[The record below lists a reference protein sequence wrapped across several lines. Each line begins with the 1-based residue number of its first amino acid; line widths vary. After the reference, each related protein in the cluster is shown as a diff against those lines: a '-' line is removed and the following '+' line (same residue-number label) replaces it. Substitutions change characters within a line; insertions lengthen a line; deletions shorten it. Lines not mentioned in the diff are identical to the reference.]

1 VSGGNGSVAA
11 FAARSIDVCAA
22 RRRITLRSSRH
33 ARAPAC
39 AAALRPAKAA
49 STAAVG
55 SLAGLVCLRLLTCEQ
70 RAARMRSREL
80 TAASEQLIVACE
92 LQNVRCAGA
101 AASARGC
108 FNV

>member
-1 VSGGNGSVAA
+1 
-11 FAARSIDVCAA
+11 
-22 RRRITLRSSRH
+22 
-33 ARAPAC
+33 
-39 AAALRPAKAA
+39 
-49 STAAVG
+49 
-55 SLAGLVCLRLLTCEQ
+55 
-70 RAARMRSREL
+70 MRSREL